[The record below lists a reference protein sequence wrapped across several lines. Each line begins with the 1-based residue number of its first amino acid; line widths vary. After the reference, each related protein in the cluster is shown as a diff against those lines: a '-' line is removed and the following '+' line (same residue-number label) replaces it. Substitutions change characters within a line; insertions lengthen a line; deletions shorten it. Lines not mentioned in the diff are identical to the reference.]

1 MAMQPTAPRRRGGLA
16 YPAVVWLVL
25 LVVAAGAA
33 LGGLVL
39 PRYVKVSVQSMV
51 PPPSSAPAPAPAA
64 PPAGGGAS
72 PAAPAPTVPMVP
84 RSQGFTPD
92 ETVIINVVKSVRPAV
107 VNINTESQVQTM
119 FGAYP
124 AQGAGSGVIV
134 RRDGYVLTNNHVVQG
149 ATTIKVTLTGGKSL
163 PGKVVGTDPF
173 ADLAVVKVDSP
184 EPLPAAALGSSGGLQ
199 VGELAIAI
207 GNPFGL
213 GSTVTTGVVSALNRN
228 IQLPNLIV
236 ENLIQTSAQINPGNS
251 GGALVDSSGRVIGI
265 NTAILPNAQG
275 IGFAIPSDVARA
287 EMEQLIAHGQVVR
300 PWVGVDYGGEIDPQ
314 TARAYNLTTDYG
326 VLVRGVEPSSP
337 AAKAGLQPN
346 DIITEVSGQ
355 KVTSWNDFVRDIVG
369 KKIGDTVT
377 ITYVRGGATHKVS
390 VTLTERPAEPH

>member
-51 PPPSSAPAPAPAA
+51 PPPSAPAPAPAA

-149 ATTIKVTLTGGKSL
+149 ATTI
-163 PGKVVGTDPF
+163 
-173 ADLAVVKVDSP
+173 
-184 EPLPAAALGSSGGLQ
+184 
-199 VGELAIAI
+199 
-207 GNPFGL
+207 
-213 GSTVTTGVVSALNRN
+213 
-228 IQLPNLIV
+228 
-236 ENLIQTSAQINPGNS
+236 
-251 GGALVDSSGRVIGI
+251 
-265 NTAILPNAQG
+265 
-275 IGFAIPSDVARA
+275 
-287 EMEQLIAHGQVVR
+287 
-300 PWVGVDYGGEIDPQ
+300 
-314 TARAYNLTTDYG
+314 
-326 VLVRGVEPSSP
+326 
-337 AAKAGLQPN
+337 
-346 DIITEVSGQ
+346 
-355 KVTSWNDFVRDIVG
+355 
-369 KKIGDTVT
+369 
-377 ITYVRGGATHKVS
+377 
-390 VTLTERPAEPH
+390 